1 MWPHLHFCADLHF
14 IVDGAT
20 PTTTGNL
27 RGWNSGIHSTK
38 STSDVDNGG
47 RWGQRELDVLISHVA
62 SNDETPFLSGQETSD
77 KSTPKTTTKRKSF
90 VKVPKKCVRNEGNS
104 IGNTSPEWWKP
115 APHLHIQLSR
125 PSPIYSRNLVSIQF
139 PGHSSNFTIFPFIH
153 QFVSYDW
160 RQQQQM
166 LFTPI
171 SLFFPSK
178 LLLQFTKPL
187 TAIINH
193 EAFLFCFSD
202 QVIYGGLSFPRIFSR
217 SKMTFKL
224 LTFQWFKVST
234 LRSWSKLRTN
244 FKLRTTFELSTHE
257 CTPSEG
263 PISS

>member
-1 MWPHLHFCADLHF
+1 MHLKL
-14 IVDGAT
+14 
-20 PTTTGNL
+20 
-27 RGWNSGIHSTK
+27 
-38 STSDVDNGG
+38 
-47 RWGQRELDVLISHVA
+47 
-62 SNDETPFLSGQETSD
+62 
-77 KSTPKTTTKRKSF
+77 
-90 VKVPKKCVRNEGNS
+90 PKKCVRNEGNS

-193 EAFLFCFSD
+193 EAFLFCFCFFFRSGD
-202 QVIYGGLSFPRIFSR
+202 LWRPLFFPHIFSQDR
-217 SKMTFKL
+217 KND
-224 LTFQWFKVST
+224 FQIDKNSNCSCQGHFNDIQSVYVEVLVQVKVQV
-234 LRSWSKLRTN
+234 
-244 FKLRTTFELSTHE
+244 
-257 CTPSEG
+257 
-263 PISS
+263 

>member
-1 MWPHLHFCADLHF
+1 MHLKL
-14 IVDGAT
+14 
-20 PTTTGNL
+20 
-27 RGWNSGIHSTK
+27 
-38 STSDVDNGG
+38 
-47 RWGQRELDVLISHVA
+47 
-62 SNDETPFLSGQETSD
+62 
-77 KSTPKTTTKRKSF
+77 
-90 VKVPKKCVRNEGNS
+90 PKKCVRNEGNS

-224 LTFQWFKVST
+224 LTFQ
-234 LRSWSKLRTN
+234 
-244 FKLRTTFELSTHE
+244 
-257 CTPSEG
+257 
-263 PISS
+263 